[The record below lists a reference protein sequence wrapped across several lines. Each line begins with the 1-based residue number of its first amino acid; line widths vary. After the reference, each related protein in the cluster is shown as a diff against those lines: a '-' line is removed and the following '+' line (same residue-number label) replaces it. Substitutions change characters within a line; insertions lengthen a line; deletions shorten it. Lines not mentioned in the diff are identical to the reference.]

1 MAVLLLLLGV
11 WGGWLIY
18 RTSFVVG
25 GQRYFCLFDDAMIS
39 MTYARNLVEGH
50 GLNWARWGEPVEGF
64 THPLWMFLM
73 VPFNAL
79 PLPLVDRSLPVQI
92 LSLLTLAGTVIAV
105 RRLVLD
111 HFSNER
117 ARHWM
122 PAAVLTAFYY
132 PLAYWTI
139 MGMETG
145 LQALLT
151 VAAVHLAL
159 SAVHN
164 HRDRHLLLW
173 LVCTAAF
180 LLRMDML
187 LLVVAV
193 QLYVLLG
200 GGLRR
205 EGRRS
210 WLVGLAVFCGVNA
223 AYEIFRWLYFHDLL
237 PNTYYLKLTGVPL
250 TVRFLRGLA
259 VLTDFVREHLP
270 VLLPVGFGVGFL
282 LRRNRRFA
290 LPAAVFVLY
299 CVYNVYVGGD
309 AWDGDL
315 SIRANRFLAFVMPL
329 VFVLLNGV
337 LNEILGSWRRVETT
351 EGWVGRLAASAVT
364 TVALLLVNGLWLAI
378 MADEN
383 WREFSGIDRP
393 PIVDRNEKVVEDLLR
408 FQQLVEPQAVVA
420 SAWAGVPAYFTDY
433 RMIDILG
440 YNDRVIARMPAVVEI
455 SEDEFELLKPGHVKW
470 SERRLLTEQRP
481 DAFFQ
486 IWGVRREMGKV
497 ADVMR
502 GHGYRRLGGGFWMR
516 VGSPY
521 VHGGAADVP
530 EPHLAAT
537 DVLDLRRKR
546 RPRRPS

>member
-1 MAVLLLLLGV
+1 
-11 WGGWLIY
+11 
-18 RTSFVVG
+18 
-25 GQRYFCLFDDAMIS
+25 
-39 MTYARNLVEGH
+39 
-50 GLNWARWGEPVEGF
+50 
-64 THPLWMFLM
+64 
-73 VPFNAL
+73 
-79 PLPLVDRSLPVQI
+79 
-92 LSLLTLAGTVIAV
+92 
-105 RRLVLD
+105 
-111 HFSNER
+111 
-117 ARHWM
+117 
-122 PAAVLTAFYY
+122 
-132 PLAYWTI
+132 
-139 MGMETG
+139 
-145 LQALLT
+145 
-151 VAAVHLAL
+151 
-159 SAVHN
+159 
-164 HRDRHLLLW
+164 
-173 LVCTAAF
+173 
-180 LLRMDML
+180 ML

-364 TVALLLVNGLWLAI
+364 TVASGSRFWRMRTGASFPGSTGRRSSTATRRWSRISCDSSNSSSPRPWSPVPGL
-378 MADEN
+378 
-383 WREFSGIDRP
+383 
-393 PIVDRNEKVVEDLLR
+393 
-408 FQQLVEPQAVVA
+408 
-420 SAWAGVPAYFTDY
+420 
-433 RMIDILG
+433 
-440 YNDRVIARMPAVVEI
+440 
-455 SEDEFELLKPGHVKW
+455 
-470 SERRLLTEQRP
+470 
-481 DAFFQ
+481 
-486 IWGVRREMGKV
+486 
-497 ADVMR
+497 
-502 GHGYRRLGGGFWMR
+502 
-516 VGSPY
+516 GSPPTSRTT
-521 VHGGAADVP
+521 G
-530 EPHLAAT
+530 
-537 DVLDLRRKR
+537 
-546 RPRRPS
+546 